1 LKNSP
6 AAIEEIAGQG
16 LIYGR
21 KYHVDEFIFMSDMI
35 MVKKHFERL
44 IKKGLQA
51 LMAKRSLP
59 CSLT

>member
-6 AAIEEIAGQG
+6 DATEEIAGQG
-16 LIYGR
+16 HLYGR
-21 KYHVDEFIFMSDMI
+21 KYHVDEFIFMWEMI

-44 IKKGLQA
+44 TKKGLQA